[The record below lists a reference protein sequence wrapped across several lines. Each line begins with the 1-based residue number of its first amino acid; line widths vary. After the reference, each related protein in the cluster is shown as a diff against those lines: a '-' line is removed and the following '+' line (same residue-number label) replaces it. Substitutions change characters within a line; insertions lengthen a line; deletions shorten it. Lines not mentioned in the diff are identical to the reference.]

1 MSDQTVLIIAAIA
14 ALFVVVSFFKI
25 LGSVIKAVVIAAIAA
40 GALYFL
46 LPRLEETE
54 GAIGEAAQKVR
65 AVTDDL
71 EGSVSTLKDKANEA
85 TATIKEGVDSA
96 KEAAAAATKAQDAAE
111 KTQKAA
117 EKVKEA
123 VAPAAGD

>member
-1 MSDQTVLIIAAIA
+1 MSDEAVLVIAAIA
-14 ALFVVVSFFKI
+14 ALFLVVSFFKL

-46 LPRLEETE
+46 LPRLEGTE

-71 EGSVSTLKDKANEA
+71 EGEVAKLKDKATEA
-85 TATIKEGVDSA
+85 TEQLKEGVESA
-96 KEAAAAATKAQDAAE
+96 KQAAAAATKTQEAVE
-111 KTQKAA
+111 KTQQAV
-117 EKVKEA
+117 EKTKEA
-123 VAPAAGD
+123 GN